1 MWDVNAFCDFGSLH
15 PRRRP
20 KQKDNCTNLGT
31 LMSPELRSE
40 NSKAP
45 NSPNPP
51 LSHLAH
57 FIISL
62 AFRVSIPL
70 TTVMTWIV
78 MSSILA
84 YGWILWPLLRDVV
97 HLLEKVEVSE
107 SELETFRAA

>member
-1 MWDVNAFCDFGSLH
+1 
-15 PRRRP
+15 
-20 KQKDNCTNLGT
+20 
-31 LMSPELRSE
+31 MSPELRSE